1 VQGTASARKAAA
13 AVDLLAVGV
22 QPSDARISTYDNKA
36 TASSEQDVPRDRDAQ
51 ALYETAQKQWEDG
64 GDRTADGAAVYR
76 GQKAYRQYTN
86 KAEDFTSQVMSGAGP
101 ARAPVHYRATAVMD
115 YKPDICKDFRDTGY
129 CGYGDACKFLHD
141 RSDYKS
147 GWQLERDWEES
158 QKKKAHDEALV
169 AMGEAEAAPAADD
182 GLPFACLLCREP
194 WHKGSRPVVTKCEH
208 YFCEKCA
215 LGHFKQTR
223 RCYVCAEQTG
233 GIFNHAKNIQA
244 KVDARAEAQAAAAA
258 SSEMTEELVAEY
270 EASQKKAAC
279 RGSTSGWTYM

>member
-1 VQGTASARKAAA
+1 MLTATR
-13 AVDLLAVGV
+13 L
-22 QPSDARISTYDNKA
+22 
-36 TASSEQDVPRDRDAQ
+36 
-51 ALYETAQKQWEDG
+51 
-64 GDRTADGAAVYR
+64 
-76 GQKAYRQYTN
+76 
-86 KAEDFTSQVMSGAGP
+86 
-101 ARAPVHYRATAVMD
+101 ARAR
-115 YKPDICKDFRDTGY
+115 
-129 CGYGDACKFLHD
+129 
-141 RSDYKS
+141 
-147 GWQLERDWEES
+147 
-158 QKKKAHDEALV
+158 
-169 AMGEAEAAPAADD
+169 
-182 GLPFACLLCREP
+182 PFACLLCREP